1 MPQTIPD
8 REREKTESRQFRVL
22 SGAVRSYC
30 LPAVL
35 TVLALVLIFAEGSVL
50 SGLCTLAMAAY
61 FFPAVRKC
69 RKKLPAVVNV
79 LIFPAL
85 LAAFYFSMYLY
96 I

>member
-8 REREKTESRQFRVL
+8 RERAKTESRQFRAL

-30 LPAVL
+30 LQAVL

-50 SGLCTLAMAAY
+50 SGLCMLAMAAY
-61 FFPAVRKC
+61 FFPVIRKY
-69 RKKLPAVVNV
+69 RKRLPAAVNA
-79 LIFPAL
+79 LIFLAL